1 MKPVVPD
8 LPANAPRMGNTL
20 SRAFGR
26 SILRI
31 GGWRIEGQF
40 PDVRHLVIIV
50 APHSSAWDAFWGLAG
65 MLALGVRINFMA
77 KAELF
82 RGPLGWLLRLL
93 GGIPVVRNRA
103 HGAVEQ
109 ATAQVRNA
117 PVCWFLLAPEGTRKR
132 VEHWKSGFWHIARNA
147 NAPLMCAHFH
157 YPDRIMGLGPVVP
170 LSDDLDADMTT
181 VREHYRPFIG
191 KHRGTV

>member
-1 MKPVVPD
+1 MPD
-8 LPANAPRMGNTL
+8 LPPNAPRMGNML

-26 SILRI
+26 SILRV
-31 GGWRIEGQF
+31 GGWRIDGQF
-40 PDVRHLVIIV
+40 PDVRHLVIII
-50 APHSSAWDAFWGLAG
+50 APHSSAWDAFWGIAG

-93 GGIPVVRNRA
+93 GGMPVVRNRA

-109 ATAQVRNA
+109 AAAQVRRA

-147 NAPLMCAHFH
+147 DAPLMCAHFH
-157 YPDRIMGLGPVVP
+157 YPDKTMVLGPVMP
-170 LSDDLDADMTT
+170 LSDDLDADMTAI
-181 VREHYRPFIG
+181 REHYRPFIG
-191 KHRGTV
+191 KNRGTV

>member
-1 MKPVVPD
+1 
-8 LPANAPRMGNTL
+8 MGNML

-26 SILRI
+26 SILRA
-31 GGWRIEGQF
+31 GGWRIDGQF
-40 PDVRHLVIIV
+40 PDVRHLVIII
-50 APHSSAWDAFWGLAG
+50 APHSSAWDAFWGIAG

-93 GGIPVVRNRA
+93 GGMPVVRNRA

-109 ATAQVRNA
+109 AAAQVRRA

-147 NAPLMCAHFH
+147 DAPLMCAHFH
-157 YPDRIMGLGPVVP
+157 YPDKTMVLGPVMP
-170 LSDDLDADMTT
+170 LSDDLDADMTAI
-181 VREHYRPFIG
+181 REHYRPFIG
-191 KHRGTV
+191 KNRGTV